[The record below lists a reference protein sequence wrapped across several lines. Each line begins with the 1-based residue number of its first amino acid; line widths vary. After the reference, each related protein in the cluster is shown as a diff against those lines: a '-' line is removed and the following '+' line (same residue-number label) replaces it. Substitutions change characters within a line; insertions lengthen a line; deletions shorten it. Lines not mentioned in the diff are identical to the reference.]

1 MDDAELDVMNTE
13 QDDPLLQPG
22 EHDVAESISDPIEPV
37 TVRRKINQ
45 TQFIIICIGVLFVL
59 DFAAFFDLIPQT
71 RIFELIVCRNYF
83 DKHHPDRFPYP
94 QDIPEEECKIKA
106 VQSQVAY
113 IQAIGSSFDALPS
126 ILLLL
131 PYGQLADNPR
141 YGRRFVLRLSMAGIL
156 LGAYWALL
164 VCSLYRYV
172 PLQAIWIGGFFALI
186 GGGPGVTN
194 AMVMTMV
201 SDAVDEANRST
212 VYFQTS
218 LAAVV
223 AQLLAPAIGSAMM
236 MKLGPWIPYF
246 VGTAFFTLCCFLILL
261 VPETIP
267 IQVSKSSTS
276 HSASSGFDRGSVRGS
291 LEVHRPVSRPS
302 LAAKMKALF
311 ATAWKETKA
320 IFSNRT
326 VLLILSTFLLS
337 TLGRKQIDLLLLYA
351 SSRYEI
357 TLSKAG
363 FVHSFMACV
372 SIVLL
377 LLVLPLTSSYLS
389 KTLSLPSNQKDLW
402 LSKISIVLLTVG
414 SFAIGFSP
422 TFVSMIC
429 AVAIY
434 TLGCGFTAVCLSLIS
449 GFVDPKYSARLYSV
463 ISLIVM
469 MGTLIGG
476 PLLAGLFNLG
486 LNMGSPAWT
495 GLPFFGSGVIHIF
508 VLVSVWLIRL
518 PSVQLE

>member
-1 MDDAELDVMNTE
+1 
-13 QDDPLLQPG
+13 
-22 EHDVAESISDPIEPV
+22 
-37 TVRRKINQ
+37 
-45 TQFIIICIGVLFVL
+45 
-59 DFAAFFDLIPQT
+59 
-71 RIFELIVCRNYF
+71 
-83 DKHHPDRFPYP
+83 
-94 QDIPEEECKIKA
+94 
-106 VQSQVAY
+106 
-113 IQAIGSSFDALPS
+113 
-126 ILLLL
+126 
-131 PYGQLADNPR
+131 
-141 YGRRFVLRLSMAGIL
+141 MAGIL
-156 LGAYWALL
+156 LGAYWALF
-164 VCSLYRYV
+164 VCSFYRYV

-194 AMVMTMV
+194 AMVMTMI
-201 SDAVDEANRST
+201 SDVIDEANRST

-236 MKLGPWIPYF
+236 MKLGPWVPYF
-246 VGTAFFTLCCFLILL
+246 FGTAFFTVCCLLILL

-267 IQVSKSSTS
+267 IQVLKPGAA
-276 HSASSGFDRGSVRGS
+276 HPAPSGFDHCSVRES
-291 LEVHRPVSRPS
+291 LEARPPISRSS
-302 LAAKMKALF
+302 LASKMKTLF
-311 ATAWKETKA
+311 ATAWKETKL

-337 TLGRKQIDLLLLYA
+337 TLGRKQVDLLLLYA
-351 SSRYEI
+351 STRYEI

-389 KTLSLPSNQKDLW
+389 KTLKLPSSEKDLW
-402 LSKISIVLLTVG
+402 LSKISIVLLTIG

-434 TLGCGFTAVCLSLIS
+434 TLGCGFNAVCLSLIS
-449 GFVDPKYSARLYSV
+449 AFVDPKYSARLYSV
-463 ISLIVM
+463 ISLIIM

-486 LNMGSPAWT
+486 LNLGSSAWA
-495 GLPFFGSGVIHIF
+495 GLPFFGSGVVHTF
-508 VLVSVWLIRL
+508 VLLSVWLIRL